1 MVHNGVTEDVAND
14 IPKVSAGHERGRGQV
29 LHGNPPPHPPP
40 HALVS
45 TEQLLA
51 TQNELM
57 GMLVQ
62 NEA

>member
-1 MVHNGVTEDVAND
+1 MVHNGVTEDVTND

-29 LHGNPPPHPPP
+29 RHGNPPPHPPL
-40 HALVS
+40 HAPVS